1 MDGFLP
7 KACYMRTILAEFGSG
22 EFVTDGA
29 AGGCS
34 DCVFDCFGHV
44 VCGWEIC
51 WYWYGGMVVQCGR
64 LLGCVVVVHNVEKY
78 KQVKESRGG
87 GALLHHI
94 YLRYLPM

>member
-1 MDGFLP
+1 
-7 KACYMRTILAEFGSG
+7 MRTILAEFGSG
-22 EFVTDGA
+22 KFVTDG
-29 AGGCS
+29 CS
-34 DCVFDCFGHV
+34 NCVFDCFGHV
-44 VCGWEIC
+44 VRGWEIC